1 MHGIKNLDTLLS
13 HMQPV
18 LNEGEYVFC
27 SVKNT
32 DHIPTEMTICEMKE
46 KEGITVVL
54 SKRDAEKLGLTYET
68 VMSWITLNVHSS
80 LDAVGLTAA
89 FSSELSKN
97 NISCNVIAGY
107 FHDHI
112 FVNIKDGDKALHVLL
127 NKFLKRKNKN
137 S

>member
-1 MHGIKNLDTLLS
+1 MKAIKDLDTLLA
-13 HMQPV
+13 HMEPELQ
-18 LNEGEYVFC
+18 EGEYVFC

-32 DHIPTEMTICEMKE
+32 DNIPREMTICEMKE
-46 KEGITVVL
+46 KEGITVIIT
-54 SKRDAEKLGLTYET
+54 KNNAEKLGLTYET

-112 FVNIKDGDKALHVLL
+112 FVNIKDGDKALQVLL
-127 NKFLKRKNKN
+127 NNFSREKK
-137 S
+137 